1 MMIQRSFIFS
11 LNCYGYFGAAK
22 NVWIEWWM
30 MEMESGKRRRGRGV
44 ISSPSHQQ
52 RSARTSSRVVHTL
65 RLLLYKII
73 YAAFSASRSSLNF
86 FINSS

>member
-44 ISSPSHQQ
+44 FC
-52 RSARTSSRVVHTL
+52 RLVVVVVR
-65 RLLLYKII
+65 RLL
-73 YAAFSASRSSLNF
+73 AARVFSSFDWLAFDVDS
-86 FINSS
+86 